1 MQGPIRILS
10 TAVAGF
16 VTAVVVSAPFGLSV
30 ISFSTTAPFVDS
42 SLLRLIFST
51 ASTYSYVSVNA
62 YNLWALF
69 PVDGQSMATS
79 RGWQYDAPVPDASS
93 WAAIGPLPAAVVGGA
108 LLALLLFVVVPVLV
122 ARRPDRL
129 TILVGVSVLAL
140 AFFAVPTRVH
150 ERYLFPLFAIA
161 AIPFAFSWRW
171 RIFYIVASIATF
183 LNMYAVLTTIY
194 PDNPSIS
201 DWLGIGDA
209 ITSQAG
215 VTLIAVLH
223 TAAFLWAFAQLR
235 PGAQRTFEAELEHGR
250 EPDAW
255 DEPPALEPV
264 PAGVMAFD
272 ADGPPVGAP
281 TMALASATG
290 AYGAAVAETYAASD
304 GGRAVPARRLVPA
317 WFDRPG
323 WTDVGPIA
331 WVRGR
336 INETPIRPDRS
347 RLLGS
352 EGRGHLDRL
361 DLWILI
367 VLFVSAM
374 CLRTFRLAEPARM
387 HFDEVYHARTAAEF
401 LQDWRYGISHY
412 IYEWT
417 HPHLAK
423 YAMAGGIVLFAGH
436 DTAATSELG
445 TPVRDA
451 AIEPRRP
458 DPDSATARDGDRV
471 WVVTGS
477 ALSGYDLETRKL
489 VATWP
494 IEGASAITYDADGIP
509 AVRRHGRRRDPGA
522 RHDAARR
529 RSRRRPERPPVPAR
543 VGRDARRVDLPPG
556 DVRRRPE
563 PRRAAPRRHDRR
575 RHDRDRR
582 PRHGRGHGQR
592 RDRRRR
598 RHDRLGQRRR
608 GHRDAGGHRGP
619 GGRRRQAGRDPRR
632 GRRLPTSRCC
642 PRPTRTG

>member
-1 MQGPIRILS
+1 M
-10 TAVAGF
+10 
-16 VTAVVVSAPFGLSV
+16 
-30 ISFSTTAPFVDS
+30 
-42 SLLRLIFST
+42 
-51 ASTYSYVSVNA
+51 
-62 YNLWALF
+62 
-69 PVDGQSMATS
+69 
-79 RGWQYDAPVPDASS
+79 
-93 WAAIGPLPAAVVGGA
+93 
-108 LLALLLFVVVPVLV
+108 PVLV

-161 AIPFAFSWRW
+161 AVAFAFSWRW

-223 TAAFLWAFAQLR
+223 SAAFLWAFAQLR
-235 PGAQRTFEAELEHGR
+235 PGAQRTLEAELEHGR

-255 DEPPALEPV
+255 DEPPGLEPA

-272 ADGPPVGAP
+272 AEGPPVGAP
-281 TMALASATG
+281 T
-290 AYGAAVAETYAASD
+290 D
-304 GGRAVPARRLVPA
+304 GSRVGDGRATARRWRRRTPHETMA
-317 WFDRPG
+317 APCRRGASCRPG
-323 WTDVGPIA
+323 STAPAGPTSGPSPGCA
-331 WVRGR
+331 AGSARRRCGR
-336 INETPIRPDRS
+336 TGRAF
-347 RLLGS
+347 LGS
-352 EGRGHLDRL
+352 EGRGHLDQL

-401 LQDWRYGISHY
+401 LQDWRYGLSHY

-494 IEGASAITYDADGIP
+494 IDGASAITYDADGNRLFVGTDGGEIL
-509 AVRRHGRRRDPGA
+509 ALDTTQLDGDPGGGP
-522 RHDAARR
+522 
-529 RSRRRPERPPVPAR
+529 S
-543 VGRDARRVDLPPG
+543 DLPFQ
-556 DVRRRPE
+556 PE
-563 PRRAAPRRHDRR
+563 PVATIDGPVSRLATFDGGQSLAALLPDDTIAETDRH
-575 RHDRDRR
+575 RR
-582 PRHGRGHGQR
+582 PRDGRGHGQR
-592 RDRRRR
+592 R
-598 RHDRLGQRRR
+598 GRRR
-608 GHRDAGGHRGP
+608 GRHDGLGERRRGRRDAGGHRGP
-619 GGRRRQAGRDPRR
+619 GGGRRQAGPAPRR
-632 GRRLPTSRCC
+632 GRRRLRAAAR
-642 PRPTRTG
+642 PRPTRTR

>member
-1 MQGPIRILS
+1 MAGFA
-10 TAVAGF
+10 TAVAL
-16 VTAVVVSAPFGLSV
+16 SAPFGLSV
-30 ISFSTTAPFVDS
+30 VSFSTTAPFVDS
-42 SLLRLIFST
+42 SLMRLILST

-79 RGWQYDAPVPDASS
+79 RGWIYDAPVADATS
-93 WAAIGPLPAAVVGGA
+93 WASIGPFPAAAVGGA

-171 RIFYIVASIATF
+171 RIFYVVASIATF

-215 VTLIAVLH
+215 VTLIALMN
-223 TAAFLWAFAQLR
+223 TGAFLWAFAQLR
-235 PGAQRTFEAELEHGR
+235 PRAQRTFAAELERGR
-250 EPDAW
+250 VPDTW
-255 DEPPALEPV
+255 DAPPALEPA
-264 PAGVMAFD
+264 PAGVIAFD
-272 ADGPPVGAP
+272 AEPEPVAPASRGTGAP
-281 TMALASATG
+281 GIVAAGDPAAGAGVLALA
-290 AYGAAVAETYAASD
+290 
-304 GGRAVPARRLVPA
+304 PARLVPA

-323 WTDVGPIA
+323 WTDIGPIG
-331 WVRGR
+331 WIRTR

-347 RLLGS
+347 RLLS
-352 EGRGHLDRL
+352 TEGRGRLDRL

-367 VLFVSAM
+367 VLVVSAM

-401 LQDWRYGISHY
+401 LQDWRYGLSHY

-436 DTAATSELG
+436 DTSATSNLG

-458 DPDSATARDGDRV
+458 DPLSATARDGDRV
-471 WVVTGS
+471 WTATGTG
-477 ALSGYDLETRKL
+477 LTGYDLQTRKL
-489 VATWP
+489 VASWP
-494 IEGASAITYDADGIP
+494 IAGASAVAYDASWRQ
-509 AVRRHGRRRDPGA
+509 AVRRHRRRRAAGA
-522 RHDAARR
+522 RHDAVRQ
-529 RSRRRPERPPVPAR
+529 RPGRQSVRAPVPAR
-543 VGRDARRVDLPPG
+543 VGDDARRGHLAPG
-556 DVRRRPE
+556 DVRQRRERGRGPARRHRHDRRPGVRHGDGLG
-563 PRRAAPRRHDRR
+563 RRAGRRRHDRR
-575 RHDRDRR
+575 GLGRR
-582 PRHGRGHGQR
+582 GRGR
-592 RDRRRR
+592 AR
-598 RHDRLGQRRR
+598 
-608 GHRDAGGHRGP
+608 
-619 GGRRRQAGRDPRR
+619 GRRRPVAGRGPPGEHP
-632 GRRLPTSRCC
+632 GR
-642 PRPTRTG
+642 